1 MVSNKSVADRA
12 RIVTALEMILNG
24 KNKYYVDKL
33 KDKDFVHA
41 VRCALEQERTELEDL
56 KEELHG
62 VC

>member
-33 KDKDFVHA
+33 KDKDFVYA